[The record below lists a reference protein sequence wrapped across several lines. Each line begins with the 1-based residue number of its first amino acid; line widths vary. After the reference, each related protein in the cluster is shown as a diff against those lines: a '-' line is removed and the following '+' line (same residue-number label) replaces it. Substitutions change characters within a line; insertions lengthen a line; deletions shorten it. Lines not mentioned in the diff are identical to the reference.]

1 MLSTAAHVTTI
12 AMVNHSSLS
21 NNVIGLRGD
30 GPLTTVRIGSSIIG
44 GNGTGV
50 SITSGATVQSY
61 NNNQFNGNATDGTM
75 PTILLH

>member
-12 AMVNHSSLS
+12 AMVNHSNLS

-30 GPLTTVRIGSSIIG
+30 GPLTTVRIGSSVIG

-50 SITSGATVQSY
+50 SITGGATVQSY
-61 NNNQFNGNATDGTM
+61 GNNQLNGNTTDGTM
-75 PTILLH
+75 TTTPLH